1 VGRALVLDGLSWLRR
16 RGAER
21 VVVNTQ
27 LENRKALALY
37 ESLGFRRESRGLS
50 VLSAG
55 VRP

>member
-1 VGRALVLDGLSWLRR
+1 VLDGLAWLER
-16 RGAER
+16 RGVER
-21 VVVNTQ
+21 AVVNTQ

-37 ESLGFRRESRGLS
+37 ESLGFRREPRGLS

>member
-1 VGRALVLDGLSWLRR
+1 VLDGLSWLRR
-16 RGAER
+16 RGVER

-37 ESLGFRRESRGLS
+37 ESLGFRREPRRLS